1 MFPKMKE
8 AGSVINERRGERI
21 SAIVVVVV
29 VERRRRSEGGGGGD
43 MAVK

>member
-29 VERRRRSEGGGGGD
+29 ERRRRSEGGGGGD